1 MEAKSC
7 FRCGSQNLINDINYQ
22 MENCSHL
29 YCVNCI
35 FQDIFVNSLININNV
50 GSFTVQCV
58 CEHGFIAI
66 SIDSLEDLFS
76 KKYKVDTEDIKEK
89 QTCSKHKDIEKT
101 LFCKTCKIYVCPK
114 CTTINDNN
122 NEDSEGVPLKSIL
135 SSESLPDGGSTK
147 EIIEI
152 NEHEY
157 HNVVDAVKLC
167 NRYKDFLNDIQIDN
181 KTANEFVNKFNDE
194 INKYE
199 EVLNNEI
206 KTTLQQIDEIIEKL
220 CSIKEEC
227 SKLIEA
233 KFTNCNK
240 LLKIIKLF
248 YANYYLDYENRLNI
262 TDVFTLQY
270 LKNVNYEFEK
280 LEFKKENKED
290 SLDKLLAN
298 IKNEVNKI
306 NLKKDNNTNNNYNI
320 NFKKISRKYNPI
332 QKLLGHRQMINSIIQ
347 LHDGRLLTGSS
358 DFKMKFWEEQG
369 GRFIDTLT
377 ISELTG
383 DILCLYELKDLRII
397 STIKTGGAMKVWHK
411 KKDEETYELVIT
423 LSEHKNSVTSILQ
436 LADEKLITGSKD
448 KTIRLWDIY
457 ENSFRC
463 TQIIEEHK
471 EGIYSLCELIGTRFA
486 SGSEDKTIRI
496 WEDNKGLFKH
506 VRTLNDHKSRVRA
519 LVQTN
524 NGFLISGGD
533 KVIIIYKL
541 KDDNF
546 IKVEKINAHSS
557 YITRLIK
564 LSDGKIA
571 SASRDTQI
579 KIWNFGKNGE
589 LILSEILKEHTHSVY
604 DIIELKDGRLASV
617 SGDNLVIIWKSGKII
632 D

>member
-1 MEAKSC
+1 MEKKSC
-7 FRCGSQNLINDINYQ
+7 FRCGNKNLINDINYQ

-35 FQDIFVNSLININNV
+35 YQDIFIKSLTNINNL

-58 CEHGFIAI
+58 CEHGFVSI
-66 SIDSLEDLFS
+66 SIDSLEELFS
-76 KKYKVDTEDIKEK
+76 KKYRVDTDQKIEVRN
-89 QTCSKHKDIEKT
+89 CSKHKDIEKT
-101 LFCKTCKIYVCPK
+101 LFCKTCKMYVCPK
-114 CTTINDNN
+114 CTSINDIN
-122 NEDSEGVPLKSIL
+122 NEDNDGVPLKSIL
-135 SSESLPDGGSTK
+135 SAESLNDNSTK
-147 EIIEI
+147 EVIEI
-152 NEHEY
+152 NEHEH
-157 HNVVDAVKLC
+157 HNVVEAEKLC
-167 NRYKDFLNDIQIDN
+167 NIYKDFLKDIQIEN
-181 KTANEFVNKFNDE
+181 KTANEFVAKFNNI
-194 INKYE
+194 INNYE
-199 EVLNNEI
+199 EELDHEI
-206 KTTLQQIDEIIEKL
+206 KSSLQQIDEIIEKL
-220 CSIKEEC
+220 GSIKEEY
-227 SKLIEA
+227 SKLIE
-233 KFTNCNK
+233 KKYSNCNK

-262 TDVFTLQY
+262 SDVFTLQY
-270 LKNVNYEFEK
+270 LKNVNYEFDK

-290 SLDKLLAN
+290 SLDKLLTN
-298 IKNEVNKI
+298 IKKEVYKI
-306 NLKKDNNTNNNYNI
+306 NLKKDDNSNYNYNF
-320 NFKKISRKYNPI
+320 NFKQISRKFNPI
-332 QKLLGHRQMINSIIQ
+332 QRLLGHRQMINSIIQ

-397 STIKTGGAMKVWHK
+397 STIKTGGAMKVWNK
-411 KKDEETYELVIT
+411 KKEEETYELVIT

-436 LADEKLITGSKD
+436 LSDEKLITGSKD
-448 KTIRLWDIY
+448 KTIRLWDIN
-457 ENSFRC
+457 ENSFHC

-471 EGIYSLCELIGTRFA
+471 EGIYSLCELIGRRFA

-496 WEDNKGLFKH
+496 WEEKNGLFNQVKI
-506 VRTLNDHKSRVRA
+506 LNDHKSRVRA
-519 LVQTN
+519 LIQTN
-524 NGFLISGGD
+524 NGFLVSGGD

-541 KDDNF
+541 KEDNF

-557 YITRLIK
+557 FITKLVK

-571 SASRDTQI
+571 SSSRDKQI
-579 KIWNFGKNGE
+579 KIWNFNKNGE

-617 SGDNLVIIWKSGKII
+617 GGDNQVIIWKSGKII